1 MSDTYKCAECGET
14 FEKGWSDEEAIGEAE
29 AVLGTYD
36 EENMAVVCDDC
47 YQKIMREHPIPSPE
61 ERERLE
67 RKADAIRVLLYR
79 PGTPGEAQAA
89 QEALDRI
96 EARLRGEPPREPL
109 PDGFEL
115 LVGRWKEP

>member
-1 MSDTYKCAECGET
+1 MTDTYKCAECSET

-61 ERERLE
+61 EQEKLVEKWKDLLPTEATEGRDLDCDRRFLAMMLE
-67 RKADAIRVLLYR
+67 K
-79 PGTPGEAQAA
+79 QA
-89 QEALDRI
+89 EVFRRI
-96 EARLRGEPPREPL
+96 DDVVEDPCD
-109 PDGFEL
+109 DG
-115 LVGRWKEP
+115 RQ